1 MTEPTTRSI
10 PDPETS
16 AQHIAQ
22 LRDFSALLREVSA
35 DLQTAIDQSNRHYE
49 ASPIGQY
56 HARRKAQKANSS
68 TT

>member
-56 HARRKAQKANSS
+56 HVRRKSQKAQAPK
-68 TT
+68 